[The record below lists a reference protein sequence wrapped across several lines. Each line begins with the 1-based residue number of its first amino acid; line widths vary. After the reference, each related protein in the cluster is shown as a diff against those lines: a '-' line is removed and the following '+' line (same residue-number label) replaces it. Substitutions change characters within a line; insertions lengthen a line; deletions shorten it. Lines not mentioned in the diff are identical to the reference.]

1 MLWSSTQIASAWAED
16 EVVTV
21 SRLEYLLTLYQV
33 EKEKN
38 PKKLQQQEQQGS
50 QEMRQQILFLV
61 LEYHYINPLYSL
73 YMPLCE
79 ILVGIII

>member
-38 PKKLQQQEQQGS
+38 PKKLQQREQQGS

-61 LEYHYINPLYSL
+61 LEYCYINPLYSL

>member
-61 LEYHYINPLYSL
+61 LEYRYINPLYSL

-79 ILVGIII
+79 ILEGIII